1 MAKKELPSGR
11 AIFDPLA
18 GTPVAKEVEPSI
30 AAQESLSAM
39 THDGENICPKCAGT
53 MSDAL
58 SFNNVPVFFCDSCRV
73 SNPKR
78 V

>member
-1 MAKKELPSGR
+1 MSKKELPSGR
-11 AIFDPLA
+11 AIFDPLSSLNA
-18 GTPVAKEVEPSI
+18 PVTAEES
-30 AAQESLSAM
+30 AQESLSAM
-39 THDGENICPKCAGT
+39 THDGENICPKCSGT